1 MSPVGATSTR
11 PLTLGVQYV
20 TTSLWVCIFSL
31 VSTAVAPGIL
41 MGLPQGQ
48 ELLNTITDDQVFP
61 FAGRWEGPLHYGL
74 FLAGLLAW
82 GLANWYG
89 ARLLMQRDYMVPRDD
104 EGNALTK
111 GFRPWWNRWFPR
123 LLGGCGILLIAL
135 YILFGRRQWLA
146 GAGVV
151 AMLALFFVFV
161 IFRRKLFKVTGPF
174 MGRAELSTADRVA
187 LWVSLGLAFVL
198 LMLLGSINWY
208 LARFLGVPVIL
219 FLGLSSLVLVGAVV
233 LTYLPLAY
241 GWPALT
247 WVPLIFAFVFGF
259 TSCNRNHAISRR
271 LLSADFTS
279 PRPDVVEHFARWLKS
294 HPTGPIYLVAAEGGA
309 SRSAWWS
316 SHVLTVLDYAT
327 DGEFSRHV
335 YAVSGVSGGSLG
347 AATYVALLAERAAD
361 ERATKLLQF
370 PTEDD
375 CWAMRYERQSFP
387 LPMQSECFLERDVLS
402 TTGGYLL
409 FPDLLQRFLFWRIY
423 GWDRSRGLEDSWQI
437 DWRTLF
443 ERSSEP
449 GGVVP
454 NPFAETLESL
464 YVRDG
469 KVRVDLPLLFLNST
483 RAELGRS
490 VIQSP
495 VNIDSAELDDLFDA
509 RLHARGVPLSD
520 AVHNSARFPI
530 VSPGGD
536 VETAKHNYWDA
547 LVDGGYFENSGAA
560 TLAELIR
567 ALGNCANRHG
577 DPQCALTPEAWGQ
590 ALPRIHVLF
599 ILNDPDSDRSVLSP
613 GTGPADPLFA
623 NHKPLSEEELLT
635 PLAGL
640 YDSRTARGDSSKRFL
655 LSLLKEPGSA
665 KSPATEIF
673 LLPHPKD
680 PQAPK
685 AAHSEQKLDEPAMSW
700 YLNPTSRSSM
710 WVAVKAQRD
719 KVCALVSQVEPSR
732 SAACPQILDQF
743 KITGTSP

>member
-11 PLTLGVQYV
+11 LLTQGVQYV
-20 TTSLWVCIFSL
+20 TTSFWVCIFSL
-31 VSTAVAPGIL
+31 VSASVAPGIL

-61 FAGRWEGPLHYGL
+61 FAGRWEGPLHYAL

-89 ARLLMQRDYMVPRDD
+89 SRLLMQRDYMMPRD
-104 EGNALTK
+104 EKGVALTN
-111 GFRPWWNRWFPR
+111 GFRPWWNLWFPR
-123 LLGGCGILLIAL
+123 LLGGCGIFLIAL
-135 YILFGRRQWLA
+135 YIVIGRTEWLA

-151 AMLALFFVFV
+151 AVLAIFLAFV
-161 IFRRKLFKVTGPF
+161 IYRRQIFRVTGSP

-187 LWVSLGLAFVL
+187 LWLSLSLAFVL
-198 LMLLGSINWY
+198 LIFLGSINWY

-219 FLGLSSLVLVGAVV
+219 FLGLGSLVLVGAVV

-247 WVPLIFAFVFGF
+247 WAPLILAFVFGL
-259 TSCNRNHAISRR
+259 TNCNRNHAISKR
-271 LLSADFTS
+271 LLSGADLTS

-309 SRSAWWS
+309 SRSGWWS

-327 DGEFSRHV
+327 DGEFSRRV

-347 AATYVALLAERAAD
+347 AATYVVLLAERVAD
-361 ERATKLLQF
+361 VRATKPLQF
-370 PTEDD
+370 PTQDN
-375 CWAMRYERQSFP
+375 CWAMRYERQAFP

-409 FPDLLQRFLFWRIY
+409 FPDLLQRLLSWRVY

-443 ERSSEP
+443 ERSPEP
-449 GGVVP
+449 GGPVP
-454 NPFAETLESL
+454 NPFAETLETL
-464 YVRDG
+464 YLRDG
-469 KVRVDLPLLFLNST
+469 KVRDDIPLLFLNST

-490 VIQSP
+490 VLQSP
-495 VNIDSAELDDLFDA
+495 VSIESAELDDLFDA
-509 RLHARGVPLSD
+509 RLLARGLPLSD

-536 VETAKHNYWDA
+536 VETSEHKYWDA

-567 ALGNCANRHG
+567 DLENCANRHFG
-577 DPQCALTPEAWGQ
+577 PPCKLTQEAWAE

-599 ILNDPDSDRSVLSP
+599 ILNDPDRDRSVLSP

-623 NHKPLSEEELLT
+623 DHKPLSEEELLT

-640 YDSRTARGDSSKRFL
+640 YDSRGARGDSSKRFL
-655 LSLLKEPGSA
+655 LSLLPKGEDGS
-665 KSPATEIF
+665 SPATEIF
-673 LLPHPKD
+673 LLPHPKHPD
-680 PQAPK
+680 APP
-685 AAHSEQKLDEPAMSW
+685 STRKLDEPAMSW
-700 YLNPTSRSSM
+700 YLNPTSRLSM
-710 WVAVKAQRD
+710 WAAVDAQRD
-719 KVCALVSQVEPSR
+719 KICALVTQVAP
-732 SAACPQILDQF
+732 AHATACPGILDQF
-743 KITGTSP
+743 RITGTSP